1 MTTTS
6 LYIAAFVLSLAGS
19 AFFAGS
25 ETALF
30 SLGRID
36 LQAMRERGDR
46 RGAILRSLRSQTSR
60 LLAVLLIS
68 QNLFM
73 SAASATA
80 TSLAENWFG
89 PRYGIIA
96 AVIFSTLTL
105 FIFAEMTPK
114 AIAAAS
120 PVPVARAVAIPLAW
134 VTRILS
140 PVAEL
145 CVRLTTRALR
155 VFGVPEHRPGL
166 TEEELKSTINLGAD
180 EGVIHRDER
189 QLLHK
194 VIEFGDK
201 TVRDIMVPRTKIV
214 AIPETASFD
223 DVRMLLHEHKLS
235 RLPVYRGALDN
246 VVGIL
251 HSKDLFDLSDEEE
264 KTFEL
269 PKYLDP
275 PFLVPEFK
283 RAEDLFREMRRR
295 HTHMAIVVDEH
306 GGTAGLVTI
315 ENAIEELLGQIQ
327 DEYDEEKPSFE
338 PAGER
343 AFVLEGS
350 VRLDALEEQFGIKLP
365 RDEAETVAGHLMLRF
380 GRIPRKG
387 DRWKGRFADF
397 VIEEATP
404 TAIRKIRM
412 ILPLPAAGP
421 LPGVP
426 EKRETH

>member
-1 MTTTS
+1 MDPQTA
-6 LYIAAFVLSLAGS
+6 LYIAAFVLSLAAS
-19 AFFAGS
+19 AFFGGS

-36 LQAMRERGDR
+36 LQAMREKGDR
-46 RGAILRSLRSQTSR
+46 RGALIRAMRSQTSR
-60 LLAVLLIS
+60 LLAVLLIA

-80 TSLAENWFG
+80 TSLAEGLIG
-89 PRYGIIA
+89 PRYGSTA
-96 AVIFSTLTL
+96 ALITAVLFSTLTL
-105 FIFAEMTPK
+105 FIFAEMMPK
-114 AIAAAS
+114 AVAAAS
-120 PVPVARAVAIPLAW
+120 PVAVARAAVIPLSW
-134 VTRILS
+134 ITKLLS

-145 CVRLTTRALR
+145 CVKLTTKTLKL
-155 VFGVPEHRPGL
+155 FGVPEHRPGL
-166 TEEELKSTINLGAD
+166 TEDELKSIFNLGAD

-201 TVRDIMVPRTKIV
+201 TVREIMVPRTKIV
-214 AIPETASFD
+214 ALPETASFD
-223 DVRMLLHEHKLS
+223 DVRLLLREHKLS
-235 RLPVYRGALDN
+235 RLPVYRGSLDN

-251 HSKDLFDLSDEEE
+251 HAKDLFDLSDEEE
-264 KTFEL
+264 KNFEL
-269 PKYLDP
+269 SKYVDP

-306 GGTAGLVTI
+306 GGTAGLATI

-327 DEYDEEKPSFE
+327 DEFDEEKPSFE

-343 AFVLEGS
+343 MFVLEGS
-350 VRLDALEEQFGIKLP
+350 LRLDGLEEQFGIKLP
-365 RDEAETVAGHLMLRF
+365 RDEAETIAGHLMLRF

-387 DRWKGRFADF
+387 ERWKGRFADF

-404 TAIRKIRM
+404 TAIRRIKM
-412 ILPLPAAGP
+412 ILPST
-421 LPGVP
+421 P
-426 EKRETH
+426 EKREAH

>member
-1 MTTTS
+1 MDPQIA
-6 LYIAAFVLSLAGS
+6 LYALAFTLSLLAS
-19 AFFAGS
+19 AFFGGS
-25 ETALF
+25 ETALV

-46 RGAILRSLRSQTSR
+46 TGALIRSLRANTSR
-60 LLAVLLIS
+60 LLAVILIA

-73 SAASATA
+73 SAASASA
-80 TSLAENWFG
+80 TTLAERWFG
-89 PRYGIIA
+89 PRYGIVA
-96 AVIFSTLTL
+96 AVLFSTLTI
-105 FIFAEMTPK
+105 FVFAEMMPK

-120 PVPVARAVAIPLAW
+120 PVPVARAVAVPLSW
-134 VTRILS
+134 MTRLLS
-140 PVAEL
+140 PVAEV
-145 CVRLTTRALR
+145 CVKLTNRTLRL
-155 VFGVPEHRPGL
+155 FGVAERRPGL
-166 TEEELKSTINLGAD
+166 TEEELKSIFNLGAD
-180 EGVIHRDER
+180 EGVIHRGER

-214 AIPETASFD
+214 ALPETASFS
-223 DVRMLLHEHKLS
+223 DVKVLLREHKLS
-235 RLPVYRGALDN
+235 RLPVYRGTLDN
-246 VVGIL
+246 IVGVL
-251 HSKDLFDLSDEEE
+251 HAKDLFDLTDDEE

-269 PKYLDP
+269 AGYLDP

-327 DEYDEEKPSFE
+327 DEYDEEKPGFE
-338 PAGER
+338 PAGDR
-343 AFVLEGS
+343 TYVLDGS
-350 VRLDALEEQFGIKLP
+350 LRLDDLEEQFGITLP
-365 RDEAETVAGHLMLRF
+365 RDEAETIAGHLMLRF

-387 DRWKGRFADF
+387 ERWKGRFADF

-404 TAIRKIRM
+404 TAVRKIKM
-412 ILPLPAAGP
+412 ILPAA
-421 LPGVP
+421 P

>member
-1 MTTTS
+1 MEPRDL
-6 LYIAAFVLSLAGS
+6 LYIVAFVLSLAGS

-36 LQAMRERGDR
+36 LQAMREKGDR
-46 RGAILRSLRSQTSR
+46 RAAIIRSLRSNTSR
-60 LLAVLLIS
+60 LLAVLLIA

-80 TSLAENWFG
+80 TSLAEGWFG

-96 AVIFSTLTL
+96 AVVFSTLTL
-105 FIFAEMTPK
+105 FVFAEMTPK

-120 PVPVARAVAIPLAW
+120 PISIARAVAIPLSW
-134 VTRILS
+134 VTALVS

-145 CVRLTTRALR
+145 CVKLTARVLRA
-155 VFGVPEHRPGL
+155 FGVAEQRPGL

-201 TVRDIMVPRTKIV
+201 TVREIMVPRTKIV
-214 AIPETASFD
+214 ALPETASFD
-223 DVRMLLHEHKLS
+223 DVKMLLREHKFS
-235 RLPVYRGALDN
+235 RLPVYRGTLDN
-246 VVGIL
+246 VVGVL
-251 HSKDLFDLSDEEE
+251 HAKDLFDLTDDEE
-264 KTFEL
+264 KSFEL
-269 PKYLDP
+269 SKYLDP

-327 DEYDEEKPSFE
+327 DEYDEETPSFE

-343 AFVLEGS
+343 TFVLEGG

-387 DRWKGRFADF
+387 ERWKGRFADF

-404 TAIRKIRM
+404 TAIRKIKM
-412 ILPLPAAGP
+412 ILPTPPAGT
-421 LPGVP
+421 GVA
-426 EKRETH
+426 EKREAH